1 MTFKTVALS
10 TSIVTLV
17 LGVGYL
23 LGGELLIGRWQ
34 IRISEGVVVMGR
46 RIGAVYLGLSA
57 MFFLARSAE
66 ASVPRTAMTVG
77 TAIALSLLVV
87 VGVSEFMAG
96 HVGAGI
102 LASVAVEAVLAVCFL
117 WIYYADRRASVIA
130 QK

>member
-1 MTFKTVALS
+1 MNFKTVTLI

-17 LGVGYL
+17 LGVGYIFF
-23 LGGELLIGRWQ
+23 GDVIVGRWQ
-34 IRISEGVVVMGR
+34 IQVSEAVILMGR

-57 MFFLARSAE
+57 MFYLARSAE
-66 ASVPRTAMTVG
+66 ASASRTAITLG
-77 TAIALSLLVV
+77 TAIALSLLVL

-102 LASVAVEAVLAVCFL
+102 LASVAVEALLAASYL
-117 WIYYADRRASVIA
+117 WIYYADRHSGTIA

>member
-1 MTFKTVALS
+1 MKFKAVALI

-17 LGVGYL
+17 LGVGYIL
-23 LGGELLIGRWQ
+23 AGELIVGRWQ
-34 IRISEGVVVMGR
+34 IQVSEGVVLMGR

-66 ASVPRTAMTVG
+66 ASVSRTAITLG
-77 TAIALSLLVV
+77 TAIALLLLAF

-102 LASVAVEAVLAVCFL
+102 LASVAIEAVLAACFL
-117 WIYYADRRASVIA
+117 WIYYADRRARVIA